1 MLKRLKKVHFWW
13 SVVIE
18 VLKVVKNVHIACKNF
33 AKAIK
38 KMSSRIKN

>member
-1 MLKRLKKVHFWW
+1 MICCDRSTKSLKMYKLLV
-13 SVVIE
+13 E
-18 VLKVVKNVHIACKNF
+18 NY

>member
-1 MLKRLKKVHFWW
+1 MICCDRSTKSF
-13 SVVIE
+13 E
-18 VLKVVKNVHIACKNF
+18 NVQIACENY